1 MPTSIQDENGPNAEV
16 ISSMVRQTKADKTLR
31 RMVSSAKPQP
41 ETLLRHF
48 KLISVNFKEA
58 ALDSPSFR
66 ASINHLDLQVTTIE
80 QWLTALSSTF
90 KKLPKY
96 VKEVQG
102 LCNSFLEHLVPT
114 FLQDGIIDQEYT
126 VTALHT
132 TLDGLKTIWGMSLQA
147 LNVNTKSLELL
158 SKFKNNHIPKYKEL
172 RRRFYECQSK
182 YDKYLSIYVSTS
194 KSKDPLVV
202 MEDAK
207 QLFLVRKEYIH
218 IALDL
223 VIEIKDLSKG
233 LNALLIGLNTDL
245 WKNKLNMF
253 SPRGGP
259 GDQFKEQWDKIQRI
273 QAWND
278 SYNLAIERLSSD
290 MVAARNQVE
299 EGCNLQFQPSLNPND
314 FRATGINSRTLHE
327 IDEPS
332 IEKHGYLFMKTWS
345 EKSAKPLWV
354 KRWAFIKDG
363 VFGLLV
369 LSPSQTFVQE
379 SDKIGIL
386 LCNVRYAPN
395 EDRRF
400 CFEIRT
406 SEFTAIFQAETLI
419 ELKSWLKVFENE
431 KNRISG
437 GGNVHE
443 GLFHIASS
451 RFPPIISEFASTV
464 NTVIDRELTNTKVV
478 NAEGQI
484 ITSSSLSG
492 HIEKFEQFFERHMYY
507 QIPRIHPPFIT
518 DTTKSS
524 IIAYCLTSA
533 TPIPNA
539 LTANIWGSVNWG
551 LYYLHDTG
559 DDLITHNEGQ
569 DMEMV
574 KFQEE
579 HLGVDK
585 VYPEFYPNELVN
597 LDIQMKA
604 LFQTVVE
611 PGEYLVLSF
620 SCVWSPNSKQ
630 ELSGRCFITNR
641 HVYFYMQA
649 LGFVALFKGFIGQL
663 VSVDYTQQ
671 RNYDLMK
678 VYNVDGVIKM
688 KLYQENA
695 SLIKKKLVYLINNM
709 TSKQPKNLR
718 EILAAFTV
726 IEKENEI
733 QMMDQ
738 KILKEIN
745 QLSRG
750 LSNKSLKKERFYI
763 SGDTSSLE
771 PTPRTGVVRHKINF
785 TSEYVLVGEK
795 TYPLPPKALFHALL
809 GDKSSLLKSQ
819 FSFASTE
826 YLVYKPWKTSP
837 NKTMYRDLSIPCI
850 YDGRKY
856 NISVR
861 QEIDN
866 MEDNTYYT
874 FNHRMSKFEFM
885 VGSPYTLDY
894 KLVIVGDTGRRARV
908 FFYSKVTFDRASVWN
923 PIVKRVCAQIDANK
937 LGKLD
942 SGIKDAVKESG
953 NHSQIVKAVYLYGK
967 LSHTDDPEVAEP
979 CSTLKF
985 SLRFFL
991 KLGLGKMVIKTYE
1004 SLVRIV
1010 RTVFQLML
1018 LLLKSLR
1025 MNLFLVLII
1034 IILGLLNVFFI
1045 GKTTTSYWTVRRAN
1059 KLAYDY
1065 VTKEPWLLQRAIYLQ
1080 DIQDMLHDNASISI
1094 DSKCFTK
1101 FKEKSFIFNF
1111 DADTD
1116 WNDYFNSNS
1125 REVAR
1130 LLRNSFQDIGVKRHE
1145 LLVKLK
1151 ILKEMENEITLAEWQ
1166 NWLRSEVQ
1174 RCDYIRDNV
1183 VQQISQDESYI
1194 EGLQYLNEYCLD
1206 CKESLLALL

>member
-1 MPTSIQDENGPNAEV
+1 MPTPVQDDNGPDANV
-16 ISSMVRQTKADKTLR
+16 LSSMVRHTKSDKGPR
-31 RMVSSAKPQP
+31 RVASPGKQLP

-66 ASINHLDLQVTTIE
+66 ATINHLDLQITTIE
-80 QWLTALSSTF
+80 QWLMALSSTF
-90 KKLPKY
+90 KKIPKY

-102 LCNSFLEHLVPT
+102 FCNSFLEHLVPT

-126 VTALHT
+126 VSALHT
-132 TLDGLKTIWGMSLQA
+132 TLDGLKTIWGLSLQS
-147 LNVNTKSLELL
+147 LNVNTRSLDTIN
-158 SKFKNNHIPKYKEL
+158 KFKSDHIPKYQEL
-172 RRRFYECQSK
+172 RRRFYECQTK

-218 IALDL
+218 VSLDL
-223 VIEIKDLSKG
+223 VIELKDLSKS
-233 LNALLIGLNTDL
+233 LNALLIGLNTEL
-245 WKNKLNMF
+245 WKNKLNVF
-253 SPRGGP
+253 SPRGP
-259 GDQFKEQWDKIQRI
+259 GDHIKEQWEKIQRI

-278 SYNLAIERLSSD
+278 TYSIAIERLSSD
-290 MVAARNQVE
+290 MIAARNQVE

-314 FRATGINSRTLHE
+314 FRATGINSRTLQE
-327 IDEPS
+327 IDEPG

-379 SDKIGIL
+379 TDKVGIL

-406 SEFTAIFQAETLI
+406 SDFTAIFQAETLV

-437 GGNVHE
+437 SGNVHD

-464 NTVIDRELTNTKVV
+464 NTVIDKELTNTKVV
-478 NAEGQI
+478 NADGQI

-492 HIEKFEQFFERHMYY
+492 HIEKFEVFFERYMYF
-507 QIPRIHPPFIT
+507 QIPKIHPPFIT

-559 DDLITHNEGQ
+559 DDMMSHQEGQ
-569 DMEMV
+569 DLEMI

-585 VYPEFYPNELVN
+585 VYPAFYPNELVN

-688 KLYQENA
+688 KLYQESA
-695 SLIKKKLVYLINNM
+695 SLIKKKLVYLINNI
-709 TSKQPKNLR
+709 TSERPKGLR
-718 EILAAFTV
+718 EILTAFAT
-726 IEKENEI
+726 IEREDAVEKF
-733 QMMDQ
+733 DQ

-750 LSNKSLKKERFYI
+750 LSNKALKREKFFI
-763 SGDTSSLE
+763 GSDTASIESTQGADL
-771 PTPRTGVVRHKINF
+771 VKHKINF
-785 TSEYVLVGEK
+785 TSDYALVGER
-795 TYPLPPKALFHALL
+795 TYSLPPKALFHALL
-809 GDKSSLLKSQ
+809 GDKSALLKSQ

-826 YLVYKPWKTSP
+826 YLVYKPWKTSA
-837 NKTMYRDLSIPCI
+837 NKTMYRDMNIPCI
-850 YDGRKY
+850 YDGRKCKI
-856 NISVR
+856 NVR
-861 QEIDN
+861 QEINN

-874 FNHRMSKFEFM
+874 FTQAMSKFEFM
-885 VGSPYTLDY
+885 VGSPYSLVY
-894 KLVIVGDTGRRARV
+894 KLVIVGDTGRKSRV
-908 FFYSKVTFDRASVWN
+908 FFYSKVIFDRVSVWN
-923 PIVKRVCAQIDANK
+923 PIVRKVCEQIDANK
-937 LGKLD
+937 MGKLD
-942 SGIKDAVKESG
+942 SGINDAVKEIGNSG
-953 NHSQIVKAVYLYGK
+953 QIVKAVYLYGK
-967 LSHTDDPEVAEP
+967 LSHTNDPETIEP
-979 CSTLKF
+979 GSTLKF
-985 SLRFFL
+985 SLAFFL
-991 KLGLGKMVIKTYE
+991 KLGLGKIIVKTYE

-1010 RTVFQLML
+1010 RTVYQLSL

-1059 KLAYDY
+1059 KLAYEY
-1065 VTKEPWLLQRAIYLQ
+1065 VTKEPWMLQRSIYLQ
-1080 DIQDMLHDNASISI
+1080 DIQDMLHDNVSIA
-1094 DSKCFTK
+1094 DDNACFSK

-1111 DADTD
+1111 DADTE
-1116 WNDYFNSNS
+1116 WNDYFSSNS

-1130 LLRNSFQDIGVKRHE
+1130 LLKSSFQDIGIKRHE

-1151 ILKEMENEITLAEWQ
+1151 ILKEMEHEITLAEWQ
-1166 NWLRSEVQ
+1166 NWLLSEVR
-1174 RCDYIRDNV
+1174 RCDYIRDNIAH
-1183 VQQISQDESYI
+1183 QISNDDSYA
-1194 EGLQYLNEYCLD
+1194 EGLQSISEYCLE
-1206 CKESLLALL
+1206 CKKSLSALL